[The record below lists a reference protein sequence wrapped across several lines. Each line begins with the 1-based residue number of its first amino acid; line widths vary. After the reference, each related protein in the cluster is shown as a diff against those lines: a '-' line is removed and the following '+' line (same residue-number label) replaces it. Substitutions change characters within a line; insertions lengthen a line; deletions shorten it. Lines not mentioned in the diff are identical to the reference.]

1 MPLVKESR
9 RETDDAYSFNWSI
22 RISPDLQMPFD
33 PTHENMANLK
43 LSPDQ
48 PVEVLAAD
56 LRRAFSGIVAGNV
69 KEVGIRA
76 IEQYGPYKLHGDPEM
91 MRRMDDL
98 LQGFVAQHR
107 MKLLAVPPIFPATKS
122 SPDFRPAG
130 AAPVAPAGT
139 LSLTS
144 KTRQKPFCD

>member
-1 MPLVKESR
+1 MKKAMPLVKESR

-69 KEVGIRA
+69 KEVGIRPLSSTVLTNCTA
-76 IEQYGPYKLHGDPEM
+76 I
-91 MRRMDDL
+91 RR
-98 LQGFVAQHR
+98 
-107 MKLLAVPPIFPATKS
+107 
-122 SPDFRPAG
+122 
-130 AAPVAPAGT
+130 
-139 LSLTS
+139 
-144 KTRQKPFCD
+144 

>member
-48 PVEVLAAD
+48 LVEVLAMTCVVPSPD
-56 LRRAFSGIVAGNV
+56 CRGNV
-69 KEVGIRA
+69 KEVGIRPLSSTVLTNCTA
-76 IEQYGPYKLHGDPEM
+76 I
-91 MRRMDDL
+91 RR
-98 LQGFVAQHR
+98 
-107 MKLLAVPPIFPATKS
+107 
-122 SPDFRPAG
+122 
-130 AAPVAPAGT
+130 
-139 LSLTS
+139 
-144 KTRQKPFCD
+144 

>member
-69 KEVGIRA
+69 KEVGIRPLSSTVLQTA
-76 IEQYGPYKLHGDPEM
+76 RRSGDDAPYGRSAAGL
-91 MRRMDDL
+91 R
-98 LQGFVAQHR
+98 
-107 MKLLAVPPIFPATKS
+107 
-122 SPDFRPAG
+122 RPAPHEASG
-130 AAPVAPAGT
+130 RHR
-139 LSLTS
+139 LYSLLRNHRLIS
-144 KTRQKPFCD
+144 RRGIA